1 MSKIVNDIDN
11 FDFSVVKG
19 NIVHKT
25 YDVEVSVAD
34 DAKISQKI
42 NDWQPYEELLPDYDV
57 KMSLNSVLSSQNHIF
72 EVLKKSKMEYVRNY
86 IKNIDDKVI
95 DQYRIDREKL
105 FNLINDHYC
114 KVAEDK

>member
-1 MSKIVNDIDN
+1 MITYHQSDKFCLLSFDN
-11 FDFSVVKG
+11 AP
-19 NIVHKT
+19 T
-25 YDVEVSVAD
+25 
-34 DAKISQKI
+34 I
-42 NDWQPYEELLPDYDV
+42 NL
-57 KMSLNSVLSSQNHIF
+57 SQNHTF

-95 DQYRIDREKL
+95 DEYRIDREKL